1 MKFSNLLV
9 WQENLLRLLSIRCF
23 LIAASLCWLSACA
36 TTGTTPVSVSAAS
49 GSTVLS
55 DQQVQDIEARLQ
67 RLQDSV
73 VMLEARLLDQQR
85 VIESLKQRPG
95 QDSGTAVSGIDNGS
109 NSDNAPGSAQQ
120 SPTEIYLAAFGDYAA
135 GQYQKSINGFSRFL
149 QFFPAN
155 DYASNARYWLAECYL
170 ALGQYEQAIADF
182 DKVVA
187 DYPKSA
193 KAPDA
198 LLKKAA
204 ALYQA
209 NEEES
214 AIETIQLLK
223 ERYPKSSAARKAA
236 ESFN

>member
-1 MKFSNLLV
+1 LHRFKLTCSVFAV
-9 WQENLLRLLSIRCF
+9 
-23 LIAASLCWLSACA
+23 IACSWLTACT
-36 TTGTTPVSVSAAS
+36 TTGSTPAAVNS
-49 GSTVLS
+49 SMAPPVMA
-55 DQQVQDIEARLQ
+55 DDQVQNIEARLQ

-85 VIESLKQRPG
+85 MIDTLKQRGGPDLG
-95 QDSGTAVSGIDNGS
+95 TGETSASSSADGTAAG
-109 NSDNAPGSAQQ
+109 QQ

-135 GQYQKSINGFSRFL
+135 GQYQKSISGFSRFL
-149 QFFPAN
+149 QLFPAN

-170 ALGQYEQAIADF
+170 ALGQSEQAVTNF
-182 DKVVA
+182 DKVVT
-187 DYPKSA
+187 DYPKSI

-204 ALYQA
+204 ALYQMD
-209 NEEES
+209 NQEG

-223 ERYPKSSAARKAA
+223 ERYPKSSAAMNAT